1 MLRLRDS
8 SGISSQ
14 PYIVTTA
21 FLAMMAIVGFAL
33 YGLPFFYDQWIDTFG
48 WSRVTVTSGNA
59 FSKLLVA
66 PLFGFIAGWII
77 DKYGPRRIMLAG
89 ILMAGGA
96 LIGLGL
102 MNALWMFYFFYF
114 FNALGYIFGGP
125 LPCQVL
131 ISRWFGKNRGK
142 AMGIA
147 YIGIGTGGFIVF
159 QIAAYLINN
168 LGWRLA
174 LIFIGLLMI
183 LISFPFAFFIKEPP
197 NTPVQEVKDKS
208 SVPIKDVLKNPHFY
222 LLALGSMCSIAAVGG
237 TNQHLKLY
245 LRDLH
250 YTQVQAANVASL
262 VLFSSIAGRL
272 FVGWLADVL
281 PRKYVMIIVYMI
293 VATAIPLLL
302 VPDFPGRI
310 YLFAVFFGI
319 GLGGDYMI
327 IPLMAG
333 DLFGVKVLGRVMG
346 IVLVA
351 DGIAESLSPM
361 MVGALYNKLAEGYI
375 LGFSV
380 LILIA
385 LTGAFFVSFLPKHKK
400 EYSTE

>member
-174 LIFIGLLMI
+174 LICIGLLMI

-208 SVPIKDVLKNPHFY
+208 SVPIKEVFKNPHFY

-281 PRKYVMIIVYMI
+281 PRKYVMI
-293 VATAIPLLL
+293 
-302 VPDFPGRI
+302 
-310 YLFAVFFGI
+310 
-319 GLGGDYMI
+319 
-327 IPLMAG
+327 
-333 DLFGVKVLGRVMG
+333 
-346 IVLVA
+346 
-351 DGIAESLSPM
+351 
-361 MVGALYNKLAEGYI
+361 
-375 LGFSV
+375 
-380 LILIA
+380 
-385 LTGAFFVSFLPKHKK
+385 
-400 EYSTE
+400 